1 MAHELIARFKPGEN
15 VPASANTSGSPVAAG
30 HFVKI
35 AATKT
40 VDGDYSIVHCTA
52 AVRSF
57 GVAERD
63 SVDVAV
69 DTQRTSWRHRVNIVR
84 RGAIARVVAGA
95 AVAAGVEVESDS
107 TGRAITS
114 AGTNPIQGRN
124 VGIAA
129 AAAGDIIEVDLY

>member
-15 VPASANTSGSPVAAG
+15 VPAHANTSASPVVAG

-35 AATKT
+35 AGAKT

-52 AVRSF
+52 AVRAF
-57 GVAERD
+57 GVCERD
-63 SVDVAV
+63 TVDPAV
-69 DTQRTSWRHRVNIVR
+69 DTQRTSWRRRTNIVR

-95 AVAAGVEVESDS
+95 AVGAGLEVECDS
-107 TGRAITS
+107 TGRAVPS

-124 VGIAA
+124 VGNAA